1 MTIIDNNFHRQME
14 IRCHHCEARIYFDR
28 KRVFGMVLEYAMKD
42 YNKRIQAEQS
52 PNVEDFF

>member
-52 PNVEDFF
+52 PKR